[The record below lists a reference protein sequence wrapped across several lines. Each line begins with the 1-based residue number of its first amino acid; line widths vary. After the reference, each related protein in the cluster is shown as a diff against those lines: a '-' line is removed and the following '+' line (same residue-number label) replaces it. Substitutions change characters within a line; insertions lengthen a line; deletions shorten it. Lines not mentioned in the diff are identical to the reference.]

1 MGGVKHSIIKRL
13 SLFEKILKKS
23 FSVTLKLLNA
33 SGFCV
38 KVLCGRGWGPLDFC
52 GGGPKGGGVERTKG
66 KSSGSC
72 PEEAGSTPASITLG
86 KRKRGEEED

>member
-1 MGGVKHSIIKRL
+1 MRVAFVLKFCVGGVGVPST
-13 SLFEKILKKS
+13 F
-23 FSVTLKLLNA
+23 V
-33 SGFCV
+33 
-38 KVLCGRGWGPLDFC
+38 
-52 GGGPKGGGVERTKG
+52 GGAPREGGVERTKG